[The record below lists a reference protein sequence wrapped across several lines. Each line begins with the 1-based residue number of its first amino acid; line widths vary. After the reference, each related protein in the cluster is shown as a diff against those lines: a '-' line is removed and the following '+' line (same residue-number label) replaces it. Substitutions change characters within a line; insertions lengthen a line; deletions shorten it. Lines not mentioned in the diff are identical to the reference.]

1 MKTTLIIS
9 GIIILLFLISQAF
22 MYKTEHNIEM
32 YPYKVIKKFDD
43 FEIRLYQEAKFSYVK
58 MNGNTYKQTANSGFR
73 MLAGYIFGDNETGEK
88 IAMTSPVSMEMND
101 SVTMKFMV
109 PANYN
114 MEDLPTPKN
123 EKIKFKTE
131 PEKLVAAI
139 SFGGWANDE
148 KIHEYAQKLY
158 NLLDQNNI
166 KHSNNFSYFGYNP
179 PFKIINRRN
188 EVIVELDKNIY
199 DGI

>member
-1 MKTTLIIS
+1 MKTTFIIS
-9 GIIILLFLISQAF
+9 GIIIVIFLLSQAF
-22 MYKTEHNIEM
+22 MYKTEQNIEM
-32 YPYKVIKKFDD
+32 YPYQVIKKFDD
-43 FEIRLYQEAKFSYVK
+43 FEIRLYKEAKFSYVK
-58 MNGNTYKQTANSGFR
+58 MNGSTYKQTANNGFR

-109 PANYN
+109 PANYK
-114 MEDLPTPKN
+114 MENLPSPNN

-148 KIHEYAQKLY
+148 KINKYAQKLY

-166 KHSNNFSYFGYNP
+166 KHSNKFSYFGYNP
-179 PFKIINRRN
+179 PFKIVNRRN
-188 EVIVELDKNIY
+188 EVIVEIDKNTY
-199 DGI
+199 YGI

>member
-1 MKTTLIIS
+1 MKTTFIIS
-9 GIIILLFLISQAF
+9 GIIIAIFLLSQAF
-22 MYKTEHNIEM
+22 MFKTEHNIEM
-32 YPYKVIKKFDD
+32 YPYQVIKKFDD
-43 FEIRLYQEAKFSYVK
+43 FEIRLYKEAKFSYVK
-58 MNGNTYKQTANSGFR
+58 MNGSTYKQTANNGFR

-88 IAMTSPVSMEMND
+88 IAMTSPVGMEMND

-109 PANYN
+109 PANYK
-114 MEDLPTPKN
+114 MEDLPSPNN

-148 KIHEYAQKLY
+148 KINEYAQKLY

-166 KHSNNFSYFGYNP
+166 KHSNKFSYFGYNP
-179 PFKIINRRN
+179 PFKIVNRRN
-188 EVIVELDKNIY
+188 EVIVELEKNIY
-199 DGI
+199 NGI

>member
-9 GIIILLFLISQAF
+9 SIIFLLFIISQAF

-43 FEIRLYQEAKFSYVK
+43 FEIRLYKEAKFSYVK

-109 PANYN
+109 PANYK
-114 MEDLPTPKN
+114 MENLPSPNN

-148 KIHEYAQKLY
+148 KINKYAQKLY

-166 KHSNNFSYFGYNP
+166 KHSNKFSYFGYNP
-179 PFKIINRRN
+179 PFKIVNRRN
-188 EVIVELDKNIY
+188 EVIVEIDKNTY
-199 DGI
+199 YGI